1 MSDAVATAQQGL
13 VEKYQPYPEY
23 KDSGVEW
30 LGDVPTDWR
39 VIKLGF
45 LATKI
50 GSGKTPSGGATVY
63 VDDGITFLRSQNV
76 YDDGLRL
83 DDVVHITPDVDIEMA
98 HSRVKPMDILINITG
113 ASIGR
118 TCIVPLGI
126 GSANVNQHVCIIRL
140 NKSEIIRFVSWAV
153 KAQSTKAQIDNAQT
167 GAAREGMN
175 FEQIASLLLSL
186 PPETECEQISDFLDY
201 ETARIDRL
209 IAHQQRLIE
218 LLKEKRQA
226 LISHAVTKGLN
237 PKAPMK
243 DSGVEWLGQ
252 VPEHWQCV
260 PFGLLVS
267 RADLGGNYL
276 GGQEE
281 NGIPFLKMGNLGR
294 GCIVLDKLECLE
306 EGSSFDDAHRLSMGD
321 FLFNTRN
328 SLDLVGKVAVWH
340 DELEYALYNSNL
352 LRVRFKKD
360 FISSPDFMGFVF
372 NSSGALGWLA
382 LLAKGTTSVAAIYY
396 KDLRSMVVPIPPVDE
411 QNAISSFISKCLS
424 RLDTLEEK
432 AIQSINLMNER
443 RTALISAAVTG
454 KIDLRGWTPP
464 AEKAAA

>member
-1 MSDAVATAQQGL
+1 MSEVVATAQQGL
-13 VEKYQPYPEY
+13 AGKYPPYPEY

-30 LGDVPTDWR
+30 LQLCPSSWETKALKYIVSCNDEVLSESTDPDMEFEY
-39 VIKLGF
+39 ID
-45 LATKI
+45 I
-50 GSGKTPSGGATVY
+50 GGVSSSE
-63 VDDGITFLRSQNV
+63 GITRTESMRFSGAPSRARRIVRQGDIIVSTVRTYLEAIAPISLEF
-76 YDDGLRL
+76 DG
-83 DDVVHITPDVDIEMA
+83 
-98 HSRVKPMDILINITG
+98 K
-113 ASIGR
+113 
-118 TCIVPLGI
+118 
-126 GSANVNQHVCIIRL
+126 
-140 NKSEIIRFVSWAV
+140 
-153 KAQSTKAQIDNAQT
+153 
-167 GAAREGMN
+167 
-175 FEQIASLLLSL
+175 IASTGFAVLRPKYLLSGFAKYAL
-186 PPETECEQISDFLDY
+186 RARHFIDSVVARSTGVSYPAINSSELIDIKIVVPSLKEQQTIASFLDY

-209 IAHQQRLIE
+209 IAQQQRLIE

-226 LISHAVTKGLN
+226 VISHAVTKGLN
-237 PKAPMK
+237 PDAPMK
-243 DSGVEWLGQ
+243 DSGVEWIGQ

-340 DELEYALYNSNL
+340 DELEFALYNSNL

-454 KIDLRGWTPP
+454 KIDLRGWTTP
-464 AEKAAA
+464 ADEVAV

>member
-1 MSDAVATAQQGL
+1 MSEAVATSQQGL

-83 DDVVHITPDVDIEMA
+83 DDVVHITPDVDMEMA
-98 HSRVKPMDILINITG
+98 HSRVKPMDILLNITG

-140 NKSEIIRFVSWAV
+140 NKSEIVRFVSWAV
-153 KAQSTKAQIDNAQT
+153 KAQSNKAQIDNAQT
-167 GAAREGMN
+167 GAAREGLN

-209 IAHQQRLIE
+209 IAQQQRLIE

-226 LISHAVTKGLN
+226 VISHAVTKGLN
-237 PKAPMK
+237 PNAPMK

-252 VPEHWQCV
+252 IPDHWLSNRVGWCCQVGNGCT
-260 PFGLLVS
+260 PS
-267 RADLGGNYL
+267 RDNMDYWS
-276 GGQEE
+276 
-281 NGIPFLKMGNLGR
+281 
-294 GCIVLDKLECLE
+294 
-306 EGSSFDDAHRLSMGD
+306 EGMYPWL
-321 FLFNTRN
+321 N
-328 SLDLVGKVAVWH
+328 SGKVNDGYIISAEQFVTVT
-340 DELEYALYNSNL
+340 ALKECSL
-352 LRVRFKKD
+352 PKVPAGSIVMAITGEGKTR
-360 FISSPDFMGFVF
+360 G
-372 NSSGALGWLA
+372 
-382 LLAKGTTSVAAIYY
+382 SVAITGIDTTLSQHLAFITVTSKKLSPMYLRIWLESQYQRIRFESEGGGSTKAAITCSDIKSYPLPEPPLNEQLKIVEY
-396 KDLRSMVVPIPPVDE
+396 VGERGKTFDLLIQKSESM
-411 QNAISSFISKCLS
+411 ISVL
-424 RLDTLEEK
+424 
-432 AIQSINLMNER
+432 QER
-443 RTALISAAVTG
+443 RIALISAAVTG

-464 AEKAAA
+464 AEEVAA